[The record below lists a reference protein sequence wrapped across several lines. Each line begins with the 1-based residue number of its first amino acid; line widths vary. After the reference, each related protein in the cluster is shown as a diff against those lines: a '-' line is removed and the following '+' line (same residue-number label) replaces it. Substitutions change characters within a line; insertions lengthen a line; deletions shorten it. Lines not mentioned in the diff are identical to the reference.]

1 MGKSRSK
8 KRKTR
13 GTPCRFI
20 VIIGCISTWMTETG
34 MDKLGNKF
42 DYVKYIYTIIKK
54 KSFKTLKEAENFLEY
69 ANSILV
75 RFTFLMTDESISS
88 LAKKSPDILDYT
100 ESNRF
105 IDFTKNIDK
114 QLYSLIR
121 LSDEEI
127 KYIETMV
134 KNSR

>member
-8 KRKTR
+8 KRRTLV
-13 GTPCRFI
+13 TPCRFI

>member
-1 MGKSRSK
+1 
-8 KRKTR
+8 
-13 GTPCRFI
+13 
-20 VIIGCISTWMTETG
+20 MTETG

-114 QLYSLIR
+114 QLYI
-121 LSDEEI
+121 
-127 KYIETMV
+127 
-134 KNSR
+134 

>member
-1 MGKSRSK
+1 MYHE
-8 KRKTR
+8 
-13 GTPCRFI
+13 
-20 VIIGCISTWMTETG
+20 W
-34 MDKLGNKF
+34 L
-42 DYVKYIYTIIKK
+42 IYLSSLILQSAIIKK